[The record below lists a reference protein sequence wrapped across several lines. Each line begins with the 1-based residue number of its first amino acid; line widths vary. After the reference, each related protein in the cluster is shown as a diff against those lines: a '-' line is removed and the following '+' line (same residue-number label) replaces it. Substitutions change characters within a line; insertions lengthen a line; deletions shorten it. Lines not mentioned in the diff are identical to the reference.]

1 MDIFDL
7 LFGWG
12 GQAIQLT
19 FQYGFIL
26 KEEDFLELT
35 DEQYVQF
42 HIKMGECN
50 EKIFMIAPADPR
62 NAIEADSTDLPI
74 VTESQKD
81 AFLEAAKD
89 IEKYCEGKVFH
100 AEEEK
105 LRFAARHMPDI
116 FSKGSKYEKYSKF
129 SVTKRQKGK

>member
-12 GQAIQLT
+12 GQAMQLT

-42 HIKMGECN
+42 HIKMGECCLLYTSD
-50 EKIFMIAPADPR
+50 AAD
-62 NAIEADSTDLPI
+62 E
-74 VTESQKD
+74 
-81 AFLEAAKD
+81 
-89 IEKYCEGKVFH
+89 
-100 AEEEK
+100 
-105 LRFAARHMPDI
+105 
-116 FSKGSKYEKYSKF
+116 
-129 SVTKRQKGK
+129 